1 MIDGELFHI
10 LGNFGFPIAVA
21 IYLLM
26 RFEGKIDSL
35 KNSNELLSNNL
46 TKLINDMNKK
56 QGGRLYNGRVL

>member
-56 QGGRLYNGRVL
+56 